1 MENDVSRVAI
11 NEWLYQLKSLIY
23 LVVIAWVVAVVNFG
37 LLGKALNQLG
47 LAPRRL
53 IGLPGILISP
63 FLHADWQ
70 HLEGNTVFYLIFGGL
85 VFLRDPSDFG
95 AITGAIALI
104 SGAVLWLLG
113 RPCIYVG
120 ASDVIFGYI
129 GFLLSFAYFD
139 RNLSSVLV
147 LIITIMLVVFT
158 QRFGHTLW
166 LIMPIR
172 KGMAWDGHL
181 IGLLTGIL
189 VARHLLT
196 LKGWFDQLI
205 DSLNQLGSSLV

>member
-1 MENDVSRVAI
+1 MENYVSRVAI

-113 RPCIYVG
+113 RPGIYVG

-205 DSLNQLGSSLV
+205 DSLNRLGSLLM

>member
-113 RPCIYVG
+113 RPGIYVG

-205 DSLNQLGSSLV
+205 DSLNRLGSLLM

>member
-113 RPCIYVG
+113 RPGIYVG